1 MSGDTPMAYTPSI
14 RFMMV
19 WLYTTVVRALLRIA
33 VVSTSRGTLV
43 GWLAWSLVLLR
54 LVLVVGLAPTPA
66 LMVTPLTL

>member
-1 MSGDTPMAYTPSI
+1 MAYTPSI